1 MYLARVLPVP
11 VGDEV
16 VELSLDDLP
25 SEIEDYVQVLRE
37 ERCPASFWLKLASEC
52 GARKRLQDCEA
63 VLLSAIQTLTERPP
77 PDMHHYRSQQ
87 AIAEEIAP
95 FHAMLATLQLSKAR
109 QLPKMIIRDAKY
121 QNLAS
126 NQPGIQ
132 PKDQWISA
140 AAAHSN
146 AIIFPPPPTKGSD
159 PSRQAVSLRSNMS
172 LGRAIYLLAAGKTD
186 DALKMFDVV
195 LQRQNRNPIALLG
208 KACCLLRKRTYV
220 ASLKLYQEVLAI
232 SIAQTASAAGESAV
246 GPDGELVES
255 QAHKWLGPDPRIGIG
270 LCLYG
275 MGRIN
280 EAQRAWT
287 RAAVVNPSNPSAHLL
302 LGLSKTN
309 MAKQS
314 SAIDTAT
321 LASYDGSESAAR
333 AALYKEGI
341 AHIQTSW
348 KLDNKSAMAAAALA
362 EHFCVRATDLG
373 MTDKVKAQQEFERAL
388 KLAEHAIQYADNLA
402 AVNQARLTFAR
413 TAHLYSYLDETS
425 TATIELR
432 AQAQRYYSRVA
443 EDLGRTTS
451 SNTADS
457 SSLNQGH
464 ALAVLGLTQ
473 LQASRGEILGAMNTA
488 ETILARPASISS
500 ACIELSLFAASLRAQ
515 SHPGATAA
523 ERISDRQR
531 ARLILE
537 RTMRSIGACA
547 RLSGIE
553 EDLDDSLK
561 AVDELISQTEGTTSS
576 SATEAADL
584 AFARTALAKEN
595 LGMESVRDLAR
606 LAEDETNFIQ
616 LADLFRDVNSGIP
629 DFLRSAGAL
638 LSALK
643 VIRRRKED
651 IGQDSLQSAVD
662 ASERESLALRLRANL
677 GATLAIR
684 GIEYL
689 GEDPSYITRAITQLQ
704 ETLNLAAKAM
714 STNNLDAEKTVTLFN
729 LGRTLEAS
737 ANLEDAQ
744 KAYEAVLATHPEY
757 VDAKVRLA
765 LLTVCRPQA
774 RGNREA
780 THLGNTLLKEALS
793 SDPGNL
799 DTRSAYV
806 CFLAGDLPASPNP
819 PQWNGIKETIAQVF
833 MGPKSEQAI
842 RIFGS
847 EEIAKRVGDEAR
859 HDAFTLASLA
869 WAYYNLGHSVQ
880 SGKTNS
886 TEEKQRALLR
896 CSDLLDKALTEDSRC
911 AFAVQGLAVLSAEG
925 TLIDL
930 SSPEGVSD
938 IDLKRKRGAE
948 DAINMLTKLRE
959 VNDDASVHIC
969 TGHAYMVRE
978 DYERALRSYEL
989 AARRSRTQEA
999 DEENNVAVA
1008 AAAASSFLTA
1018 KPSLLQYLARASF
1031 LLGMQNKSYAMLK
1044 SSIEYLQEALKQL
1057 RERASSGAM
1066 MEGKFV
1072 RYNIAVTRHKV
1083 LQMLFDL
1090 PLEERQLSILQEA
1103 ADGIVEAQETFKE
1116 LLSDAQAKKLHH
1128 VGAEVVEQR
1137 ILYGESSLKRSAQ
1150 KNIEEQKAY
1159 EDRVQSEKDAIAARQ
1174 RERQEAV
1181 EHELMERE
1189 AQRRQRAEEIEE
1201 ERKRRNEEIR
1211 AWEYIEVE
1219 EAKKKSS
1226 GTRSTAN
1233 GSKKKKNKKR
1243 SKMEEGGS
1251 EIESEDDEDQKSLF
1265 DSDDGMVVDDDAE
1278 VEQGEFSE
1286 EEVLGK
1292 VVDSGEEDEANGDAN
1307 GDRRAKL
1314 RDLSRKRAGANGG
1327 KKKKRQSIAEKEAKT
1342 EKRSRKSRPRIDSED
1357 EGGDDDGEEESRPSK
1372 KPKKGRMRRAI
1383 EEDLIESEEEV

>member
-25 SEIEDYVQVLRE
+25 SDIEDYVQVLRE
-37 ERCPASFWLKLASEC
+37 ERCPAPFWLKLASEC
-52 GARKRLQDCEA
+52 GARKRIKDCEA
-63 VLLSAIQTLTERPP
+63 VLLSAIQTLTAVPP
-77 PDMHHYRSQQ
+77 PDMNHYRSQQ

-109 QLPKMIIRDAKY
+109 QLPKMLIKDAKY
-121 QNLAS
+121 QNLTL

-132 PKDQWISA
+132 PKEQWMSA
-140 AAAHSN
+140 AALHSN

-159 PSRQAVSLRSNMS
+159 PSRQPVSLRSNMY
-172 LGRAIYLLAAGKTD
+172 LGRAIYLLNAGKTD
-186 DALKMFDVV
+186 EASKTFDVV

-208 KACCLLRKRTYV
+208 KACCLLRRRTYI

-232 SIAQTASAAGESAV
+232 SIAQTASAAGESAIV

-255 QAHKWLGPDPRIGIG
+255 QAHKWLGPDARIGIG
-270 LCLYG
+270 LCLHG

-280 EAQRAWT
+280 EAQRAWA
-287 RAAVVNPSNPSAHLL
+287 RAAVVNPSNPSSHLL

-309 MAKQS
+309 MAKQM
-314 SAIDTAT
+314 SAIDAAT

-373 MTDKVKAQQEFERAL
+373 TTDKVKAQQEFERAL

-443 EDLGRTTS
+443 EDLGRSTA
-451 SNTADS
+451 NTDL
-457 SSLNQGH
+457 SSLSQGH

-488 ETILARPASISS
+488 ETILARPASVSS
-500 ACIELSLFAASLRAQ
+500 ACIELSLFAASLRAH

-547 RLSGIE
+547 LLSGVE
-553 EDLDDSLK
+553 DDLDDGLK
-561 AVDELISQTEGTTSS
+561 VVDELISQTEGTTSS

-595 LGMESVRDLAR
+595 LGRESVRDLAR
-606 LAEDETNFIQ
+606 LAEDELNFIQ

-643 VIRRRKED
+643 AIRRRKQD
-651 IGQDSLQSAVD
+651 IDQEGLQSSVD
-662 ASERESLALRLRANL
+662 ASEKESLALRLRANL

-689 GEDPSYITRAITQLQ
+689 TEDPSYITSAITQMQ
-704 ETLNLAAKAM
+704 ETLNLAAKAV

-765 LLTVCRPQA
+765 LLTVCKPQA

-780 THLGNTLLKEALS
+780 THLGNALLKEALS

-847 EEIAKRVGDEAR
+847 EDVAKRVGDEAR

-880 SGKTNS
+880 SGKPNS
-886 TEEKQRALLR
+886 AEEKQRALLR

-911 AFAVQGLAVLSAEG
+911 TFAVQGLAVLSAEG

-930 SSPEGVSD
+930 SSPEGVPD
-938 IDLKRKRGAE
+938 IDSKRKRGAE
-948 DAINMLTKLRE
+948 EAINMLTKLRE

-989 AARRSRTQEA
+989 AARRSRTQAA
-999 DEENNVAVA
+999 DDIN
-1008 AAAASSFLTA
+1008 SSVSSLLTA

-1031 LLGMQNKSYAMLK
+1031 LLGMQNKSYAILK
-1044 SSIEYLQEALKQL
+1044 SSIEYLQQAVKQL
-1057 RERASSGAM
+1057 QERASSGAV
-1066 MEGKFV
+1066 MEGKFI

-1103 ADGIVEAQETFKE
+1103 ADSIVEAQETFKE
-1116 LLSDAQAKKLHH
+1116 LLPEAQAKKLHH

-1150 KNIEEQKAY
+1150 KNIEEQKSY
-1159 EDRVQSEKDAIAARQ
+1159 EERIQKEKDAIAARQ

-1181 EHELMERE
+1181 EKELMERE
-1189 AQRRQRAEEIEE
+1189 AQRRQQAEEIEE

-1211 AWEYIEVE
+1211 AWEYVEVE

-1226 GTRSTAN
+1226 GPRSTAN
-1233 GSKKKKNKKR
+1233 GSRKKKGKR
-1243 SKMEEGGS
+1243 RNRMEEGGS
-1251 EIESEDDEDQKSLF
+1251 EIESEDDDQKSLL

-1286 EEVLGK
+1286 EEVLGRA
-1292 VVDSGEEDEANGDAN
+1292 VDSGEEDEGNGDAN

-1314 RDLSRKRAGANGG
+1314 RDLSRKRAGANGE
-1327 KKKKRQSIAEKEAKT
+1327 KKKRRSTAGREGKS
-1342 EKRSRKSRPRIDSED
+1342 EKRSRKSRTRVDSED
-1357 EGGDDDGEEESRPSK
+1357 EGGEEDGEEDSRPSK
-1372 KPKKGRMRRAI
+1372 KPKKGRMRRAV